1 MSAIL
6 SVRRDF
12 SLVGENCLS
21 LSQCPFALLRSL
33 FVEQCQLWNI
43 TYLRFR
49 NHVLPAVTWCLS
61 EEADVTAWALESLCI
76 EPDQVGC
83 VGRLVRY
90 VGHAGSLGMKY
101 YVWDIWWQVCDV
113 ITETMTQRYI
123 LGCCQA
129 HGHGT
134 QCSRSR
140 ELRRE
145 GESKEPVWNL
155 PELRPFTWKRISKN
169 AKKFGVTRES
179 YTTSA
184 VGLDKCQIRESDG
197 PLQLKNKL
205 LEKYGFL
212 DFFALFLGF
221 YVFLKINTF

>member
-1 MSAIL
+1 MVLDVSNFISEKGL
-6 SVRRDF
+6 F

-145 GESKEPVWNL
+145 GESKEPVLKFTRVETLHLETNL
-155 PELRPFTWKRISKN
+155 QECEEIWCDKGELHNISSRTGQMPDQ
-169 AKKFGVTRES
+169 GVRWAIT
-179 YTTSA
+179 A
-184 VGLDKCQIRESDG
+184 
-197 PLQLKNKL
+197 
-205 LEKYGFL
+205 EK
-212 DFFALFLGF
+212 
-221 YVFLKINTF
+221 